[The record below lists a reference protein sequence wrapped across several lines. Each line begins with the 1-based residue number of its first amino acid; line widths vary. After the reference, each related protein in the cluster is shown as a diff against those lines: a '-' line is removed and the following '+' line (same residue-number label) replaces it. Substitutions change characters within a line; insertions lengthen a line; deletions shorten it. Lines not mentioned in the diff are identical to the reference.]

1 MPAIDETYVHLIGTT
16 HPDLTLWDDETDIE
30 ARDLAHGAD
39 VDADSRMI
47 LAPSGG
53 AIGNPLQVMCERG
66 GMPDAGA
73 RLVVRFVEGGD
84 WIGWDD
90 PTNIMRTTVVDIYG
104 GSAPR
109 AARMTMCQHGDGSLV
124 LVSSLDP
131 EEVGI
136 SARVYR
142 RAPTTPLTAAW
153 SYVGAFEP
161 SEDPTTDYPA
171 NFGACP
177 VLVPDDA
184 GGTYLF
190 VQRHG
195 TLALGALDYRDVAQ
209 VDVWRVSGDADWS
222 SGSPFEPYVTNSLR
236 TAVVVE
242 VSDSILAMAAG
253 QNAGQALLVL
263 ATATTWYQYAGIIG
277 DHRLV
282 EEWEGEAVQPV
293 CVTLPGYW
301 ILVYITAAGALA
313 SRRLGDASQPI
324 SGAVEVIID
333 EGSMTPDLVPAAWV
347 DEQGNV
353 FVIADKS
360 DGLTMYRSDD
370 KGLTWTSSGVV
381 PILVA
386 GTDKIGTAACAWRGR
401 SVYATKAQF
410 VYGYTNSIVAWD
422 LGGWTMHATPPRPAS
437 PLRRLGYAT
446 TWLSHLQ
453 PISDRG
459 NAEVTSSGTV
469 TTSWVSGTLAYR
481 VACGSP
487 GTWRIEPKTVVGGN
501 LKQYFIATRA
511 RVVSGSIGTTIS
523 GSAYS
528 LVVTQTATAITV
540 TDGISASVIA
550 TATIS
555 GLAAVRIWLD
565 DTNGQACVWYA
576 HSSGVGDVDVQVFI
590 RLVDDHA
597 MTAGT
602 PGSTSFQTVV
612 NAGATCDWH
621 AWQASA
627 GRGDVEW
634 NPDVPYGRPV
644 SARPVYVAGGV
655 GLRGLR
661 GPARVGDRWDLPLV
675 SPVDHDRA
683 LATESYPSPRL
694 RFESEDLEEGLPGK
708 VVPRTIAWKIGA
720 GEDPDPSGVTPLWL
734 LWLESNAEQLTFRTH
749 DGSAWSSGTLV
760 KYSHVV
766 TGNGRGSTVF
776 ADATTA
782 SSALAIQQDALAGGW
797 IRTPTGGRHRIL
809 GNSAGLLK
817 SLGTFGTQ
825 IVIRL
830 EEPVD
835 ADFTG
840 GTFRIVPRTSVAV
853 VAPSARLTT
862 PGVPLVKGVALTIA
876 DYMPP
881 EGYWWLKAAIVPALV
896 LGRRPGRDSRREF
909 MRSVEVYGTRNGIRH
924 AAAPA
929 PAEEVVEV
937 SWQSAPDVRARQM
950 QGVRTSTPE
959 LLVDAHGN
967 PLNVG
972 GSSYGAI
979 SALVQGAGATTPI
992 VYMPSWHIAGGS
1004 AYTTPASLA
1013 EAGLYMLE
1021 DASFLVEHAGSGEEA
1036 RDAFLRGGSL
1046 RLRTCT

>member
-190 VQRHG
+190 VQRHRRTYDG
-195 TLALGALDYRDVAQ
+195 TSDLHYAQ
-209 VDVWRVSGDADWS
+209 VELWRADGEADWS
-222 SGSPFEPYVTNSLR
+222 SGSPFELVALDCITAPRALGSGNAPVT
-236 TAVVVE
+236 T
-242 VSDSILAMAAG
+242 AAG
-253 QNAGQALLVL
+253 INAGQALVIV
-263 ATATTWYQYAGIIG
+263 ATALVWYQYSGRA
-277 DHRLV
+277 DSLV
-282 EEWEGEAVQPV
+282 EVEAWSGAAIMPV
-293 CVTLPGYW
+293 CVASSGYW
-301 ILVYITAAGALA
+301 IVVYIASTGALA
-313 SRRLGDASQPI
+313 TRRVGNASEPL

-333 EGSMTPDLVPAAWV
+333 ADSMNTTHSPAAWS
-347 DEQGNV
+347 DETGVV
-353 FVIADKS
+353 FVVADKA
-360 DGLTMYRSDD
+360 DGLMVYRSADD
-370 KGLTWTSSGVV
+370 GLTWTSSVLV
-381 PILVA
+381 PNMVA
-386 GTDKIGTAACAWRGR
+386 GTDRGGTAACAWRGR
-401 SVYATKAQF
+401 AVYATQAQY

-437 PLRRLGYAT
+437 PLQRLDYDA

-487 GTWRIEPKTVVGGN
+487 GTWRIAPKTLPGG
-501 LKQYFIATRA
+501 LLQQYRIDTRA
-511 RVVSGSIGTTIS
+511 EVVSGSIGTTIS

-627 GRGDVEW
+627 SRGDVEW